1 VKKRIDILLFK
12 SLEFKHLNEQK
23 VKVIEIP
30 VLEDDN
36 PYRFMIS
43 IRLEAFIN
51 KIYNNH
57 NPKKVYSF
65 KEYLKRVLKWKQ
77 YELVFKEDILKHN
90 A

>member
-1 VKKRIDILLFK
+1 MLFK

-51 KIYNNH
+51 KIYNNQ

-77 YELVFKEDILKHN
+77 YELIFKEDILKHN

>member
-1 VKKRIDILLFK
+1 MLFK

-51 KIYNNH
+51 KIYNNQ

-77 YELVFKEDILKHN
+77 YELIFKEDVLKHN

>member
-1 VKKRIDILLFK
+1 MLFK
-12 SLEFKHLNEQK
+12 SLEFKHVNGQK

-30 VLEDDN
+30 VLEDDST
-36 PYRFMIS
+36 YRFMIS
-43 IRLEAFIN
+43 LRLEAFMNQVFNN
-51 KIYNNH
+51 K

-77 YELVFKEDILKHN
+77 YELIFKEDILKHN

>member
-1 VKKRIDILLFK
+1 MKKRIDILLFK
-12 SLEFKHLNEQK
+12 SLEFKHSNEQK

-51 KIYNNH
+51 KIYNNQ

-77 YELVFKEDILKHN
+77 YELIFKEDILKHN

>member
-1 VKKRIDILLFK
+1 MKKRIDILLFK

-51 KIYNNH
+51 KIYSNQ

-77 YELVFKEDILKHN
+77 YELIFKEDILKHN

>member
-1 VKKRIDILLFK
+1 MKKRIDILLFK

-51 KIYNNH
+51 KIYNNQ

-77 YELVFKEDILKHN
+77 YELIFKEDILKHN

>member
-1 VKKRIDILLFK
+1 MLFK

-51 KIYNNH
+51 KIYNNQ

>member
-1 VKKRIDILLFK
+1 MLFK

-30 VLEDDN
+30 VLEHDN

-43 IRLEAFIN
+43 IRLEAFMS
-51 KIYNNH
+51 KIYNNQ
-57 NPKKVYSF
+57 NPKNVYSF

-77 YELVFKEDILKHN
+77 YELIFKEDILKHN